1 MPASLVFAFIMLV
14 ATIVLFFIRKR
25 LVPATWAWAVTAG
38 ICLLFLFVA
47 CFKQVGTKEDGVK
60 LSFGKPAGHLNAGP
74 HLTWPWIKVKEMDA
88 AIQTDTFNGRN
99 CLRVRIANQQT
110 GCAAISLQWRIRP
123 NAVDA
128 LYQNYRS
135 FEHVRD
141 ALVTRKLNVA
151 VNEALATYNPLDQV
165 AGKGAT
171 LPKLATEITRIMKRE
186 VGTRIEVLSTLLPII
201 TFDEATQNR
210 INQLQQQVAQ
220 TRIAKQQKQTNVAL
234 SAANNALA
242 KSVSTTPNVLVA
254 RCFETLEEM
263 VKRGQVVPAGF
274 SCWPGSSSFGGVVAT
289 VPTAK
294 SK

>member
-1 MPASLVFAFIMLV
+1 MPASFVFSLILLV
-14 ATIVLFFIRKR
+14 ATIVLFFVRKR
-25 LVPATWAWAVTAG
+25 LAPVTWAWSLTAG
-38 ICLLFLFVA
+38 LCLLMLFIA

-60 LSFGKPAGHLNAGP
+60 LSFGKPAGHLSAGP
-74 HLTWPWIKVKEMDA
+74 HLTWPWVKVKEMDA
-88 AIQTDTFNGRN
+88 AIQTDTFNGRS

-135 FEHVRD
+135 FDHVRD

-171 LPKLATEITRIMKRE
+171 LPKIAAKITEIMKRE
-186 VGTRIEVLSTLLPII
+186 VGARIEVLSTLLPII

-220 TRIAKQQKQTNVAL
+220 TRIAKQQKQTNIQVAL
-234 SAANNALA
+234 ANNALA
-242 KSVSTTPNVLVA
+242 RSVSATPNVLVA

-263 VKRGQVVPAGF
+263 VKRGQAVPAGF
-274 SCWPGSSSFGGVVAT
+274 SCWPNSSNFGGVVAT
-289 VPTAK
+289 VPTSK